1 MCTSRA
7 LSGAAR
13 ELSMS
18 PCLTPSPP
26 PPLKWQAPQVSRLV
40 LPTFWAIL
48 VRSMALRILPE
59 PGGNSMSLVT
69 TLPASPEGFL

>member
-1 MCTSRA
+1 VHIDG
-7 LSGAAR
+7 LFGAAS

-26 PPLKWQAPQVSRLV
+26 PPLKWQAPQVSRLD

-48 VRSMALRILPE
+48 DKSIAFRILPE

-69 TLPASPEGFL
+69 TLPASPDGFL